1 MFIGFQDFT
10 VSFFWDVEGINP
22 VSIDASSLERMADTI
37 NIINNDKNTEQED
50 SLFVWE
56 KSPERLLHQDTCLAL
71 ASSFVLLRLLHFLL
85 PKFNACVKQAWWMQ
99 LQELNRLFPGL
110 S

>member
-10 VSFFWDVEGINP
+10 LSFFGDVEGINP
-22 VSIDASSLERMADTI
+22 VSMDASSLERMADTI

-56 KSPERLLHQDTCLAL
+56 KSPESLLHQDTCLAL

-85 PKFNACVKQAWWMQ
+85 PKLNACVKQAWWMQ